1 MDKGNIDNYV
11 GLAMLVIL
19 PMSLYGFLLID
30 RLIKRLYE
38 EFNDEW
44 YKVGEPRGLI
54 YSPPNSKKFQSML
67 SLQINM
73 FVWTFKTPKW
83 IKNDAIALSLLN
95 KIRWI
100 VAISNIG
107 IVVLFGF
114 IFMSILG
121 QKI

>member
-1 MDKGNIDNYV
+1 MDKGNIGNYT

-30 RLIKRLYE
+30 KLIKRLYE

-44 YKVGEPRGLI
+44 HKAGEPCGLI
-54 YSPPNSKKFQSML
+54 YSPPNSKNFQSML

-73 FVWTFKTPKW
+73 FVWTFKTPTW
-83 IKNDAIALSLLN
+83 IKNDAIALSILN

-121 QKI
+121 

>member
-11 GLAMLVIL
+11 GLVMLVIL
-19 PMSLYGFLLID
+19 PMSIYGFLLID

-107 IVVLFGF
+107 IVILFGF

-121 QKI
+121 MKI

>member
-19 PMSLYGFLLID
+19 PMSIYGFLLID

-38 EFNDEW
+38 EFNEEW

-73 FVWTFKTPKW
+73 FVWTFKTPQW
-83 IKNDAIALSLLN
+83 IKNDTIALSLLT

-121 QKI
+121 MK